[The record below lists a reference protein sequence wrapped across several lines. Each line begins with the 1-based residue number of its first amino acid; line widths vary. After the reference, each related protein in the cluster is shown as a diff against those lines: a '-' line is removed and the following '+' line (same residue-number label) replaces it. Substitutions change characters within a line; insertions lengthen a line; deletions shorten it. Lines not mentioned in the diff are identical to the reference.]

1 MVTKT
6 DQELVDEA
14 RQGNRRAFGELIVR
28 HQDRL
33 FRTLRSVLGSAEDAQ
48 DACQETF
55 LTAFQK
61 LHLFG
66 GRSAFYSWLF
76 RIGFNAA
83 INSRRRRRSV
93 ASLDALSDQS
103 GDVSDPAHLSPPP
116 ESPLE
121 VQETQAAVRQAL
133 DQLPEEFRTALVLK
147 ELEGLKYEE
156 IAELQNCPIGT
167 VRSRIFRAREE
178 LRQRL
183 AVRLQAESVR

>member
-1 MVTKT
+1 MVNKT

-14 RQGNRRAFGELIVR
+14 RRGNRRAFGDLITR

-33 FRTLRSVLGSAEDAQ
+33 YRTLRSVLGSAEDAQ

-83 INSRRRRRSV
+83 INCRRRRRSV
-93 ASLDALSDQS
+93 ASLDALRDQS
-103 GDVSDPAHLSPPP
+103 VEVSDRAHPSSPP
-116 ESPLE
+116 EGPLE
-121 VQETQAAVRQAL
+121 VRETQAAVRQAL
-133 DQLPEEFRTALVLK
+133 GELPEEFRTALVLK

-167 VRSRIFRAREE
+167 VRSRIFRARED